1 MTALVLAS
9 ILLTIPF
16 LVAFIGIPLWMTFA
30 RPETGADHTRAQRYL
45 AGSRRAQPARRPGR
59 RRPGRARP
67 GRGMTPGP
75 PRRAGADGTVPP

>member
-30 RPETGADHTRAQRYL
+30 RPETGADHTRARRYL
-45 AGSRRAQPARRPGR
+45 RARSARTQPAA
-59 RRPGRARP
+59 RAAAA
-67 GRGMTPGP
+67 
-75 PRRAGADGTVPP
+75 RAALAPAAA

>member
-30 RPETGADHTRAQRYL
+30 RPETGADHT
-45 AGSRRAQPARRPGR
+45 PARRYL
-59 RRPGRARP
+59 RARSSRTQP
-67 GRGMTPGP
+67 AA
-75 PRRAGADGTVPP
+75 RAAAARAALAPAAA

>member
-16 LVAFIGIPLWMTFA
+16 LAAFIGIPLWMTFA

-45 AGSRRAQPARRPGR
+45 
-59 RRPGRARP
+59 RARAARTRLAARAALAP
-67 GRGMTPGP
+67 AAGRDIRPAPAGLAAGMAP
-75 PRRAGADGTVPP
+75 P